1 MREELIE
8 NSKFMSMRDE
18 IMSHMVESG
27 DNVIWL
33 LRSGQIFNEINEL
46 STHIDFMMLAK

>member
-1 MREELIE
+1 MREELIK

-18 IMSHMVESG
+18 ITSHMVESG
-27 DNVIWL
+27 DNVIRLFWHV
-33 LRSGQIFNEINEL
+33 QTFNEINEL